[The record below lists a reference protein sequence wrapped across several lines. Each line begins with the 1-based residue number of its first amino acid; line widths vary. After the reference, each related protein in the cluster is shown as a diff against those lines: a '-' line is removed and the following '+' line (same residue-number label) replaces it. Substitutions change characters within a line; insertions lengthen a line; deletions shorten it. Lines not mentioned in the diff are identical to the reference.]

1 MKANVSKLYLP
12 YLNKLVEKY
21 NNAYHD
27 SINKNLIM
35 VIILLWLKKMKQI
48 IKLLQFKV
56 NDRVRITTY
65 DNIFSKGY
73 TENWS
78 RELFIINSV
87 LKKLIHLI

>member
-1 MKANVSKLYLP
+1 MKANVSKLHLP

-65 DNIFSKGY
+65 NNIFSKGY